1 MYRGFIVIE
10 IPTKILDL
18 KLHLKIHNL
27 YLLHYTYKSTGYVWK
42 GSSYHSKPNRTMKMI
57 P

>member
-18 KLHLKIHNL
+18 KLHLKIYNL

-42 GSSYHSKPNRTMKMI
+42 GSSYHSKPNRTVKMI